1 MERESIRSG
10 SSLTVRI
17 SPNTVGIHW
26 EEEGIHVRPV
36 GCCSCVVGGE
46 CGKFRQRYGGE
57 NKITGSTYVDFRPV
71 WLDLIVRA
79 INGTAASLVQR
90 VLEQQDQTRFAQR
103 EGRHFCAPELHQ
115 PFRNRISRWRNRS
128 FGCPVVRTPTYGSSN

>member
-1 MERESIRSG
+1 MSVPWDAVRVWSVESAGNFDRDMEVRTK
-10 SSLTVRI
+10 SL
-17 SPNTVGIHW
+17 
-26 EEEGIHVRPV
+26 
-36 GCCSCVVGGE
+36 
-46 CGKFRQRYGGE
+46 
-57 NKITGSTYVDFRPV
+57 VDFRPI

-115 PFRNRISRWRNRS
+115 PFRNRIGRWRDRS
-128 FGCPVVRTPTYGSSN
+128 FGCPVVPTPTYGSSN